1 MGARRRL
8 LNVCL
13 HTTTTVTTATT
24 AAVVRPSPRTVVQ
37 RNQLHVLLA
46 VVAVAVAVVA
56 AVAVVEAART
66 ADITAARKQVA
77 VLRRLLG

>member
-1 MGARRRL
+1 M
-8 LNVCL
+8 
-13 HTTTTVTTATT
+13 
-24 AAVVRPSPRTVVQ
+24 VQ